1 MGRVPDAAAAAI
13 DHPPPYPSPGCW
25 RSPPALAA
33 SNSRGRSKSGTSP
46 SRCCSSACPPPP
58 SRTRGSPAPWPA
70 LSCSRSSAPRRT
82 GARRPTAAAARLSLR
97 ARPWRWRASSPF
109 PTRAPSASLQATR
122 PRRGRTATP
131 RLGHWRRVVLGVG
144 LCHQRGNG
152 APPRAAHGR
161 GAAVAAGRGQRC
173 VCVYVG
179 ARQLWGEHAGE
190 FAPRLV
196 RAGRVGAHRR
206 AGAVRVGGGG
216 AGRDHW
222 AVRWVHDRGAADWGA
237 GRRPVGGRRGA
248 RHGWR
253 QCQRRGRRWRRRRP
267 RWLRAA
273 AVGAR
278 CGRRGGGVVWGG
290 PSPHCPR
297 PPPPPPRGTW
307 ATLIAAAWSAPFP
320 FWRLFVVQCLTWTAW
335 FALFIYAT
343 SWLGGD
349 VLGGVADA
357 PPGTAPRAT
366 YDRGVRWGNG
376 GLAAQAVVSV
386 VYATA
391 LPALLRSAGA
401 PAVYAGGHVVLGG
414 ALVGMLV
421 LGAGAAARAAA
432 AAAVPA
438 DAAAGDAFTARAAAA
453 VALLAITGV
462 PWATTM
468 TVPWALM
475 GAAVTHAAAAD
486 GAPASAGVYA
496 TLFNL
501 SQCFPEVA
509 VSLVSAQ
516 LVRGG
521 ASQGQVLGAAGAV
534 ALGGAALI
542 YAWPLERRRAG

>member
-1 MGRVPDAAAAAI
+1 MGRAPIAAAATT
-13 DHPPPYPSPGCW
+13 DHPPPYPLPRLLALTAGMGGIQLAW
-25 RSPPALAA
+25 AVQIGYVTKALLQLGMPPAAVSYAWLAGPMAGIVVQPLVGAA
-33 SNSRGRSKSGTSP
+33 SDRCTSP
-46 SRCCSSACPPPP
+46 YGR
-58 SRTRGSPAPWPA
+58 
-70 LSCSRSSAPRRT
+70 
-82 GARRPTAAAARLSLR
+82 RRPFVVAGASVAVACLLTFSHARSL
-97 ARPWRWRASSPF
+97 
-109 PTRAPSASLQATR
+109 
-122 PRRGRTATP
+122 G
-131 RLGHWRRVVLGVG
+131 
-144 LCHQRGNG
+144 
-152 APPRAAHGR
+152 
-161 GAAVAAGRGQRC
+161 VAAGDAPAAGAAEHPRGLAIGVVSFWALDFAINAAMGPLRALLMDVVPPSQQGAGNAAFAFMTGLGNFGGNTLGSLPLGSYAPAAWALTDVQALYGLAATVLVVTIGLC
-173 VCVYVG
+173 VGCTSEVPLSG
-179 ARQLWGEHAGE
+179 
-190 FAPRLV
+190 
-196 RAGRVGAHRR
+196 GRV
-206 AGAVRVGGGG
+206 AGASPADAELGPGGGNVSGGSGGSGGG
-216 AGRDHW
+216 ARAGYAPLRSSP
-222 AVRWVHDRGAADWGA
+222 AVADETTASSGAVPPPTA
-237 GRRPVGGRRGA
+237 P
-248 RHGWR
+248 
-253 QCQRRGRRWRRRRP
+253 
-267 RWLRAA
+267 
-273 AVGAR
+273 
-278 CGRRGGGVVWGG
+278 
-290 PSPHCPR
+290 

-307 ATLIAAAWSAPFP
+307 ATLVAAAWSAPFP
-320 FWRLFVVQCLTWTAW
+320 FWRLFAVQCLTWTAW

-343 SWLGGD
+343 SWLGSD

-357 PPGTAPRAT
+357 PPGTASRAT

-414 ALVGMLV
+414 ALVGMLA
-421 LGAGAAARAAA
+421 LGAGAVARAAA
-432 AAAVPA
+432 AAKVPA
-438 DAAAGDAFTARAAAA
+438 DAAAGGAFTARAAGA
-453 VALLAITGV
+453 VALLAMTGV

-475 GAAVTHAAAAD
+475 GAAVAHAAAAD